1 MLEGITH
8 AILPAFSGSLR
19 TVSGAVSQALW
30 HPGQRNGTSGGSV
43 DCRRLGKDATLE
55 AVVAGGVHT
64 SSDHQSRGAVCWEL
78 DMTSED

>member
-8 AILPAFSGSLR
+8 AIVPAFSGGLR

-43 DCRRLGKDATLE
+43 DCRRLLEKMLHSRLWWLEGYTLQ
-55 AVVAGGVHT
+55 VIIKVG
-64 SSDHQSRGAVCWEL
+64 EL
-78 DMTSED
+78 SVGSWT